1 MKRIKSKKNHVICN
15 DNYKR
20 GYEEGKRYKNHSDE
34 NHIHLNYKNHS
45 DKNHIH
51 WGFEGTII
59 ASLCWI
65 MMISLISFVIMSI
78 PELRSWSLSLNP
90 RFSIFLYGGIY
101 IGSFVI
107 YLLLLFKIFKR

>member
-1 MKRIKSKKNHVICN
+1 MKRIKSKKNHVICD

-20 GYEEGKRYKNHSDE
+20 GYEEGKR
-34 NHIHLNYKNHS
+34 YKNHS

-59 ASLCWI
+59 TSLCWA

-107 YLLLLFKIFKR
+107 YPLLLLKIFER